1 MDLFFIVKTR
11 VVLKMM
17 SVEDLEEQVL
27 LLSRENKRLEKE
39 IKVISTILV
48 RDVAPM
54 YVEWVKRRDVE
65 EVVGYV

>member
-11 VVLKMM
+11 MVLKMM